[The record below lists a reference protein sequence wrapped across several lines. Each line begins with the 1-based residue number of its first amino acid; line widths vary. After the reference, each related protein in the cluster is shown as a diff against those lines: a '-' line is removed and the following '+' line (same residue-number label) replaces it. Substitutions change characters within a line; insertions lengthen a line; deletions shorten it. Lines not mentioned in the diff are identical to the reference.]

1 MALAKRAGDAVRVL
15 HFGELNRHAGIVLAD
30 DTSPHSPEN
39 DFGLQWRLLLDG
51 DRCAAQGHVDNAAV
65 TTRSCLRSSVSPRLS
80 RLISQVRRLAIFSRL
95 Y

>member
-15 HFGELNRHAGIVLAD
+15 HFGELNRQAGIVMAD

-65 TTRSCLRSSVSPRLS
+65 KYVAIRQDELGQR
-80 RLISQVRRLAIFSRL
+80 IVRHDTLMLAFFS
-95 Y
+95 